1 MSTPAKSA
9 VITGAASGIGLGL
22 AREAARRGLRLVL
35 ADRDA
40 SALATAAD
48 ALPDALAVP
57 TDVTDQAAVD
67 RLAEIAFDR
76 FGGQVDLLFNNAGIM
91 ATGFTWEIDPA
102 RWDAS
107 LKVNVGGV
115 LNGIRAFV
123 PRMLKAATPARIIN
137 TASVGGFN
145 PSPLMAPYSAT
156 KFAVVAITESLKGEL
171 DMLKAPIAVSLLA
184 PGPVRS
190 AIFDDP
196 FGGEIH
202 PATESF
208 VEALRSMIGQYG
220 MDPEPFA
227 AAVFDAID
235 RGDYWIVP
243 QPEALDPMLERRHVM
258 IAQRAQPSFD
268 FLS

>member
-1 MSTPAKSA
+1 MTTTPKSA

-40 SALATAAD
+40 TALAAVAD

-57 TDVTDQAAVD
+57 TDVTDQSAVD
-67 RLAEIAFDR
+67 RLAEAAYDR
-76 FGGQVDLLFNNAGIM
+76 LGAVDLLFNNAGIM

-107 LKVNVGGV
+107 LKVNIGGV

-123 PRMLKAATPARIIN
+123 PRMLQAAAPARIIN

-145 PSPLMAPYSAT
+145 PSPLMSPYSAT

-171 DMLKAPIAVSLLA
+171 DMLGAPIAVSLLA

-196 FGGEIH
+196 FSGTIH
-202 PATESF
+202 PATEKF
-208 VEALRSMIGQYG
+208 VEALRGMIGQYG

-243 QPEALDPMLERRHVM
+243 QPEALDPMLEQRHAM
-258 IAQRAQPSFD
+258 IAQRAQPSFG